1 MCNCNLK
8 KTHVV
13 QLLLLNGPSAMR
25 HTRNLQQ
32 TCGIRDRDD
41 LNWENENKDQH
52 SSSGFNSTVFKHAVR
67 NISNCNMQ
75 HTCGSV
81 SCCSNV
87 FRGLCLVK
95 LNITCSCGCGVA
107 RQMSSKE
114 SESQFWRGGP
124 YDNRNN
130 MSLFNF
136 SQTLESVP
144 CVVTQHNLQQTF
156 SSAFPWING
165 SRRQIPTLRADDINI
180 LLEFPFVNIV
190 LLSGLNQTNG
200 RRGRCRAGPDKE
212 VTLQR

>member
-1 MCNCNLK
+1 MWL
-8 KTHVV
+8 
-13 QLLLLNGPSAMR
+13 
-25 HTRNLQQ
+25 
-32 TCGIRDRDD
+32 
-41 LNWENENKDQH
+41 
-52 SSSGFNSTVFKHAVR
+52 
-67 NISNCNMQ
+67 
-75 HTCGSV
+75 
-81 SCCSNV
+81 SCCS
-87 FRGLCLVK
+87 
-95 LNITCSCGCGVA
+95 SY
-107 RQMSSKE
+107 QMSSKE

-165 SRRQIPTLRADDINI
+165 SRRQIPTSRADDINI

-212 VTLQR
+212 VTLHFILEVGSDLSIGTKMTAKERENKFPNMVCCELFNVMGNLQQTSGSAVPRSVK